1 MLHYF
6 SNKIRSPK
14 SKNLAYNLNNSIQS
28 AALIQKQAKSCL
40 ISQECILR
48 CIAIDLC
55 IMVEYQEIELQG
67 HIIDSGIMTQLFDR
81 IMDMGGNFEIL
92 VFDVGKKKADPSYA
106 RLRIAA
112 STKAKLH
119 SILSELHRLGVSP
132 IEVKDVHLV
141 HADGEFKV
149 PKGFY
154 TTTNHPTQVK
164 YDGEWIPVTP
174 TKMDFLI
181 VVDKKSKTA
190 RSTALAKVKKGDSVV
205 VGEQGVNVT
214 YPERPRESST
224 FEFMH
229 GTVSPE
235 RPSETLIAQIAREIL
250 EVRKKGGKI
259 AVVGGPAII
268 HTGADKALA
277 EMIHKGYIDVLF
289 AGNAL
294 ATHDIEYNLYGTS
307 LGMDISTGKPVMGG
321 HKHHLYAISEIMRA
335 GSIKSAVDKGVVKG
349 GIMYECVKK
358 NVPFVLAGS
367 IRDDGPLPDVIT
379 DVMTAQEIMRKHIDG
394 CSMILMIATLLHSI
408 AVGNCL
414 PSNVKTVCVDIN
426 PASLTKLMDR
436 GSMQAIGIVSDAGTF
451 LPLLAK
457 QLEIQSSSAKK

>member
-1 MLHYF
+1 
-6 SNKIRSPK
+6 
-14 SKNLAYNLNNSIQS
+14 
-28 AALIQKQAKSCL
+28 
-40 ISQECILR
+40 
-48 CIAIDLC
+48 
-55 IMVEYQEIELQG
+55 MVESQEIELQG

-81 IMDMGGNFEIL
+81 VMDMGGNFEIL
-92 VFDVGKKKADPSYA
+92 VFDIGKKKTDPSYA

-119 SILSELHRLGVSP
+119 SILSELHRLGVRP

-141 HADGEFKV
+141 HADDDCKV

-164 YDGEWIPVTP
+164 FEGEWIPVEP
-174 TKMDFLI
+174 VKMDFLI
-181 VVDKKSKTA
+181 VLDLKNKTA
-190 RSTALAKVKKGDSVV
+190 KCTALAKIKKGDLVV
-205 VGEQGVNVT
+205 VGEQGVNVS

-229 GTVSPE
+229 GTVSSE

-250 EVRKKGGKI
+250 EVRKKGGRI

-294 ATHDIEYNLYGTS
+294 ATHDIEYNLFGTS

-335 GSIKSAVDKGVVKG
+335 GSIKSAVDKGVVTG

-358 NVPFVLAGS
+358 NIPFVLAGS

-379 DVMTAQEIMRKHIDG
+379 DVMTAQDTMRKHIAG
-394 CSMILMIATLLHSI
+394 CSMILMIATLLHSV

-426 PASLTKLMDR
+426 PAALTKLMDR

-451 LPLLAK
+451 LPLLAR
-457 QLEIQSSSAKK
+457 QLEIQSSAAKK